1 MYSESIETE
10 LWREARYLNE
20 KPDRSDKEQQRLEQ
34 LQAMLDSYQAN
45 FYLSSNIAILGT
57 LNSDETTYDL
67 SPKVI
72 DRAYVISYPSADLA
86 STFKTEAVSNNADLQ
101 QLSYLSV
108 PTLTNEISLRIKQ
121 LSQLKSINQPEGET
135 LIRGLVTNW
144 KKVLEWNKSF
154 SGLGIPLG
162 HRANRDFKV
171 IYAVCNLLGL
181 SSQDCLGYFLF
192 TKLLP
197 RVSFFK
203 EPKTV
208 DQYEQW
214 LFTLRKD
221 FNDLDT
227 KLDDYDP
234 GDILEQI
241 QSQVEDKRRQH
252 VRYWVRT

>member
-1 MYSESIETE
+1 
-10 LWREARYLNE
+10 
-20 KPDRSDKEQQRLEQ
+20 
-34 LQAMLDSYQAN
+34 
-45 FYLSSNIAILGT
+45 
-57 LNSDETTYDL
+57 
-67 SPKVI
+67 
-72 DRAYVISYPSADLA
+72 
-86 STFKTEAVSNNADLQ
+86 
-101 QLSYLSV
+101 
-108 PTLTNEISLRIKQ
+108 
-121 LSQLKSINQPEGET
+121 
-135 LIRGLVTNW
+135 
-144 KKVLEWNKSF
+144 
-154 SGLGIPLG
+154 
-162 HRANRDFKV
+162 
-171 IYAVCNLLGL
+171 LGL